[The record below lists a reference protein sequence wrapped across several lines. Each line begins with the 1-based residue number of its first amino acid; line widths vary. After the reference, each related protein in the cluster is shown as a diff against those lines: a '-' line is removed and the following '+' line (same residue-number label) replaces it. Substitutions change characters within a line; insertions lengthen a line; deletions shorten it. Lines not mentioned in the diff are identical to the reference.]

1 MAGEGWESYL
11 SGPRLRIALE
21 RGDRS
26 AAAALVDLPV
36 ERAFVF
42 GPGVFSARLDA
53 ALALGLHDLIERE
66 APALVQAGTM
76 VEPFAL
82 RALSA
87 ARGDDELLASA
98 DERFHALG
106 LEWHRSQT
114 ERLLAGL
121 GS

>member
-1 MAGEGWESYL
+1 M
-11 SGPRLRIALE
+11 ALE
-21 RGDRS
+21 RGDRA

-36 ERAFVF
+36 ERAFVW
-42 GPGVFSARLDA
+42 GPAVFSARLDA
-53 ALALGLHDLIERE
+53 LVALGQHDLVERE
-66 APALVQAGTM
+66 APVLAQAGTM

-82 RALSA
+82 RALGV